1 MCSDATFAKTNSL
14 GPKQAAIIASLRGAI
29 ESVLPKAAVRIW
41 HGMPV
46 WFIGENPIVG
56 YSLRYTI
63 VRLRF
68 WNGQSFGDPR
78 LAAVGK
84 FRAAQ
89 IKYRDVTDIDMKALR
104 RWLRKA
110 KIDIW
115 DMVGTRAKLLATGA
129 YVSRAPIDV

>member
-1 MCSDATFAKTNSL
+1 MRSDATFKKTNSP
-14 GPKQAAIIASLRGAI
+14 GPKQAAVIACLRAAI
-29 ESVLPKAAVRIW
+29 ETALPKAAVRIW

-56 YSLRYTI
+56 YSFRYTI

-78 LAAVGK
+78 LVAVGK

-89 IKYRDVTDIDMKALR
+89 IRYRDVTDIDMKALR
-104 RWLRKA
+104 RWLKIA
-110 KIDIW
+110 KTDIW
-115 DMVGTRAKLLATGA
+115 DMVGTRAKMLAA
-129 YVSRAPIDV
+129 CERVSRAQSDV